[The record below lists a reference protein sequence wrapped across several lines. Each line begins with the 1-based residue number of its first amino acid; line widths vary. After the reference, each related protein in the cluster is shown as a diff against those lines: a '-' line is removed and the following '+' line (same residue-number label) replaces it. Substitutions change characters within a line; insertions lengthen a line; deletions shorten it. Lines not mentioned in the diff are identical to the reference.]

1 MNLEAPSAKK
11 IKKELVAHNDVRV
24 DNYFWLNNKNDE
36 NVINYLNTENKYTN
50 QVLKK
55 TEDLQK
61 ELFGEMKSRIKK
73 DDMSVPYFFNEYW
86 YIKRFEKGKDYPIYT
101 RKYKSL
107 KNEEEI
113 LIDVNKLAKKYK
125 YYNIGGLSISPNN
138 KILAFSF
145 DTLSRRLYSIKF
157 LNLESRKYYKE
168 TIQNTTGSITWANDN
183 KTVFY
188 SKKEDITLR
197 VNKIFRHEINSES
210 KKDIL
215 VYEEKDDEFSTG
227 ISKTKSQDYLIIY
240 SRSTLSSEIR
250 YLNSNKPKE
259 KFKLFL
265 KREDNHEYS
274 ISHFSDNFYIMT
286 NSKNSKNFRI
296 MKCSINNTS
305 FSNWE
310 EIVPH
315 RDDVLIEDIELFNE
329 YFVIVE
335 RHKGLLKIRIKNW
348 NKKNDYYLPMNGETY
363 SASLG
368 TNLDFNTQKLRY
380 NLSSLIN
387 PSSVIE
393 FDMKTE
399 LKKV

>member
-1 MNLEAPSAKK
+1 M
-11 IKKELVAHNDVRV
+11 
-24 DNYFWLNNKNDE
+24 NNKNDE
-36 NVINYLNTENKYTN
+36 NVINYLNTENKYTK

-107 KNEEEI
+107 ENEEEI

-138 KILAFSF
+138 KILALV

-197 VNKIFRHEINSES
+197 VNKIFRHEINSELRKIFWS
-210 KKDIL
+210 MKKKMMSL
-215 VYEEKDDEFSTG
+215 VQGLVKQNH
-227 ISKTKSQDYLIIY
+227 KII
-240 SRSTLSSEIR
+240 
-250 YLNSNKPKE
+250 
-259 KFKLFL
+259 
-265 KREDNHEYS
+265 
-274 ISHFSDNFYIMT
+274 
-286 NSKNSKNFRI
+286 
-296 MKCSINNTS
+296 
-305 FSNWE
+305 
-310 EIVPH
+310 
-315 RDDVLIEDIELFNE
+315 
-329 YFVIVE
+329 
-335 RHKGLLKIRIKNW
+335 
-348 NKKNDYYLPMNGETY
+348 
-363 SASLG
+363 
-368 TNLDFNTQKLRY
+368 
-380 NLSSLIN
+380 
-387 PSSVIE
+387 
-393 FDMKTE
+393 
-399 LKKV
+399 

>member
-1 MNLEAPSAKK
+1 MNLETPSAKK

-36 NVINYLNTENKYTN
+36 NVINYLNTENKYTK

-157 LNLESRKYYKE
+157 LNL
-168 TIQNTTGSITWANDN
+168 
-183 KTVFY
+183 
-188 SKKEDITLR
+188 
-197 VNKIFRHEINSES
+197 
-210 KKDIL
+210 
-215 VYEEKDDEFSTG
+215 
-227 ISKTKSQDYLIIY
+227 
-240 SRSTLSSEIR
+240 
-250 YLNSNKPKE
+250 
-259 KFKLFL
+259 
-265 KREDNHEYS
+265 
-274 ISHFSDNFYIMT
+274 
-286 NSKNSKNFRI
+286 
-296 MKCSINNTS
+296 
-305 FSNWE
+305 
-310 EIVPH
+310 
-315 RDDVLIEDIELFNE
+315 
-329 YFVIVE
+329 
-335 RHKGLLKIRIKNW
+335 
-348 NKKNDYYLPMNGETY
+348 
-363 SASLG
+363 
-368 TNLDFNTQKLRY
+368 
-380 NLSSLIN
+380 
-387 PSSVIE
+387 
-393 FDMKTE
+393 
-399 LKKV
+399 